1 MSLHLERDFI
11 MFLVFK
17 SFRELDNFLE
27 FFQVLIMVVEE
38 SQRYNEAV
46 SLDNFSDRGR
56 DNSNLKYNT
65 RKKNTHNI
73 AKDHINLN

>member
-1 MSLHLERDFI
+1 